1 MAIPHLC
8 PPHLHP
14 LCRQTSSCLLL
25 LSQGINPSKKCL
37 LTKDGIC
44 SGIQYIELKIGHY
57 WLLITSLES
66 KVHLGNKLPK
76 LHKMLWQRGQV
87 IACLMIRT
95 LGMPVTT
102 VVDF

>member
-1 MAIPHLC
+1 M
-8 PPHLHP
+8 
-14 LCRQTSSCLLL
+14 SSN
-25 LSQGINPSKKCL
+25 QN
-37 LTKDGIC
+37 GIC
-44 SGIQYIELKIGHY
+44 SRIQYIELKIGHY

-76 LHKMLWQRGQV
+76 LHKMLWQRDQV
-87 IACLMIRT
+87 IACLMIRA